1 MTDTTLLHF
10 LSYNTHLFLDTLPG
24 TIDLA
29 TKWINK
35 IIEDVPLIN
44 KVIEDVPR
52 QKYEDSRRLD
62 DIITKVQNLAPD
74 IVGFSEV
81 WANNSKKEF
90 ISRLESQL
98 PFYAWDKKEWNE
110 LGSGLLLL
118 SRFPLSNVSFTE
130 YNRLSGIDSTSQK
143 GFLMATAEIGSQKL
157 LIVHTHTQAE
167 DSNAAIEA
175 RKDNINQL
183 HSSISSAA
191 DYSMPVILF
200 GDLNITGEN
209 ELGDSTDEYEFL
221 RDTFKQSQM
230 SDSYREMND
239 NAVSNPGYTY
249 DAVNNKLIKYFD
261 PSYAERK
268 VKQRLDYMF
277 MRGIT
282 PISVTVPDTFT
293 FQTSDGTMDLS
304 DHYPLQGYFELKQ
317 K

>member
-1 MTDTTLLHF
+1 MTGANLLF
-10 LSYNTHLFLDTLPG
+10 LSYNTHLFFGTAPGYLDLVTELM
-24 TIDLA
+24 
-29 TKWINK
+29 
-35 IIEDVPLIN
+35 N
-44 KVIEDVPR
+44 KVIKDVPR
-52 QKYEDSRRLD
+52 QEYEDSRRLNG
-62 DIITKVQNLAPD
+62 IITQVQNLAPD

-81 WANNSKKEF
+81 WANNSKKKF
-90 ISRLESQL
+90 ISGLQSQL
-98 PFYAWDKKEWNE
+98 PYSVWDKNEEWDE

-118 SRFPLSNVSFTE
+118 SRFPLSNVSFTK
-130 YNRLSGIDSTSQK
+130 YNRLSGIDSKSEK

-157 LIVHTHTQAE
+157 LIAHTHTQAE
-167 DSNAAIEA
+167 NSNAAIEA
-175 RKDNINQL
+175 RKNNINQL

-191 DYSMPVILF
+191 DYSMPVILL

-209 ELGDSTDEYEFL
+209 ESGDSTDEYEFL
-221 RDTFKQSQM
+221 RDTFKQSQLF
-230 SDSYREMND
+230 DSYRKLND

-249 DAVNNKLIKYFD
+249 DAANNKLIKYFD

-282 PISVTVPDTFT
+282 PISVTVPNTFT